1 MITSPRR
8 PTLSHPV
15 TRHFEFTRLR
25 DQSIALAYH
34 ALIPVVSRYTRRP
47 RSRRNDNVSATTTVP
62 DFRST
67 AGGA

>member
-1 MITSPRR
+1 MITSQRR
-8 PTLSHPV
+8 VVLNPPV
-15 TRHFEFTRLR
+15 TRHFEFTRLQ

-34 ALIPVVSRYTRRP
+34 ALIPVVSRHPERP
-47 RSRRNDNVSATTTVP
+47 RSRRNDNVSPTTTGQ

>member
-8 PTLSHPV
+8 STLSPPV
-15 TRHFEFTRLR
+15 IRHFESTRLQN
-25 DQSIALAYH
+25 QSIALAYH
-34 ALIPVVSRYTRRP
+34 ALIPVVSRHPERP
-47 RSRRNDNVSATTTVP
+47 RSRPNDNVSATTTVQ

>member
-8 PTLSHPV
+8 STLSPPV
-15 TRHFEFTRLR
+15 TRHFESTRL
-25 DQSIALAYH
+25 QNQLIVLAYH
-34 ALIPVVSRYTRRP
+34 ALIPVVSRHPARP
-47 RSRRNDNVSATTTVP
+47 RSQRNDNVSATTTRP